1 MRINLNIKNR
11 IYLEC
16 SDSTLYLGLE
26 KIIVS
31 LYGIYNLFYG
41 HATGWLP
48 SSDNANKEKMKSI
61 KTFASD
67 SMFDN
72 AKIFNRVEYILQKIN
87 ASRILVFSY
96 IQGRRSISLV
106 NRQKDF

>member
-11 IYLEC
+11 ISLEC
-16 SDSTLYLGLE
+16 SDRTFYLGLE
-26 KIIVS
+26 KRIVNF
-31 LYGIYNLFYG
+31 YGIHNLFYG
-41 HATGWLP
+41 HVNGWLAC
-48 SSDNANKEKMKSI
+48 SEYVKKEKMKSI
-61 KTFASD
+61 KTFASN
-67 SMFDN
+67 SMLDN